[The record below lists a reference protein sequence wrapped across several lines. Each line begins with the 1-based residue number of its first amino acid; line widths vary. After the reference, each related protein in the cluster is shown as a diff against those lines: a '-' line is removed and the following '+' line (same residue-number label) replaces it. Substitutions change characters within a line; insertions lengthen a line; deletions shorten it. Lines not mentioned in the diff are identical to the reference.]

1 LPQKERDSM
10 TDMQMQMGFGM
21 TPQMQMKASPAL
33 IALNN
38 MLILSTLDL
47 QQAIQDELEENPAL
61 EMVESEEVLCP
72 RCGRQL
78 SGPTCIN
85 CLQED
90 MRIMDSEREDYTL
103 VVDDDEFD
111 PLMLVAAPPSLGESL
126 VRDLHA
132 SLPSEDH
139 FIADYLIGSLD
150 EQGYLDTSVEEVAAT
165 LSIEP
170 DRVERVLLKLQEVA
184 PVGVGARDVPECL
197 LLQLK
202 RLESD
207 GLTHPYVER
216 IIRQHWR
223 DLGEHRYGAIAQSL
237 GVAYDA
243 VVEARDFIRQYLR
256 PYPLD
261 RSTGDGTVNPSQ
273 IAYLTPDVIIREEEG
288 KLIAEVVESQ
298 RYYLRLN
305 PLYQELS
312 RQSTRGEDAQVTQ
325 AEKDHLTQFVGRAQ
339 LFLTNL
345 RQRRETIRRIAEYL
359 IVRQEQ
365 FLRQGVRF
373 LAPLTRAEVAGAIG
387 VHESTVSRAT
397 ANKHVQLPSH
407 EVIPFAHFFTA
418 SLSVKDVLQELINRE
433 QRPLTDQ
440 ELVEMLRERGFDVAR
455 RTVAKYRN
463 QLGILASTLR

>member
-1 LPQKERDSM
+1 M
-10 TDMQMQMGFGM
+10 TDMSMQMGMGVAA
-21 TPQMQMKASPAL
+21 QMQMKASPAL

-38 MLILSTLDL
+38 MLILSTLEL
-47 QQAIQDELEENPAL
+47 QQMIQEELEDNPAL
-61 EMVESEEVLCP
+61 EMVESEEVLCQ

-78 SGPTCIN
+78 SGPTCIH

-90 MRIMDSEREDYTL
+90 MRMMDSERDDYTL
-103 VVDDDEFD
+103 MVDDDEFD
-111 PLMLVAAPPSLGESL
+111 PLMLVAAPPTLSENL

-139 FIADYLIGSLD
+139 FIADFLIGSLD
-150 EQGYLDTSVEEVAAT
+150 DQGYLETTVEEVATT
-165 LSIEP
+165 LTVEP
-170 DRVERVLLKLQEVA
+170 DRVEQVLMKLQDVA

-197 LLQLK
+197 LLQLR
-202 RLESD
+202 RLE
-207 GLTHPYVER
+207 GEGITHPYVEQ
-216 IIRQHWR
+216 IIREHWR
-223 DLGEHRYGAIAQSL
+223 DLGEHRYGAIAQAL
-237 GVAYDA
+237 GVPYEM

-273 IAYLTPDVIIREEEG
+273 IAYLTPDVVIREEEG

-298 RYYLRLN
+298 RYFLRLS

-312 RQSTRGEDAQVTQ
+312 RQPARGEDAQVTPD
-325 AEKDHLTQFVGRAQ
+325 EKEHLTQFVGRAQ

-359 IVRQEQ
+359 IERQEP
-365 FLRQGVRF
+365 FLRHGVRF
-373 LAPLTRAEVAGAIG
+373 LAALTRAEVAAAIG

-418 SLSVKDVLQELINRE
+418 SLSVKDVLQELITRE

>member
-1 LPQKERDSM
+1 M
-10 TDMQMQMGFGM
+10 TDMSMAMGMQV
-21 TPQMQMKASPAL
+21 QMQMKASPAL

-38 MLILSTLDL
+38 MLILSTHEL
-47 QQAIQDELEENPAL
+47 QQAIQQELEENPAL
-61 EMVESEEVLCP
+61 ELLESEEVLCQ

-90 MRIMDSEREDYTL
+90 MRMMESERDDFSIAA
-103 VVDDDEFD
+103 DDDEFD
-111 PLMLVAAPPSLGESL
+111 PLLLVAAPPTLSDKLR
-126 VRDLHA
+126 RDLHA

-150 EQGYLDTSVEEVAAT
+150 DQGYLDTTVDEVALT
-165 LSIEP
+165 LSIDIE
-170 DRVERVLLKLQEVA
+170 RVEQVLKKLQEIA

-197 LLQLK
+197 LLQLR
-202 RLESD
+202 RLEAED
-207 GLTHPYVER
+207 VTHPYVER
-216 IIRQHWR
+216 VISEHWR
-223 DLGEHRYGAIAQSL
+223 DLGEHRYGAIAQAL
-237 GVAYDA
+237 AIPYDQ
-243 VVEARDFIRQYLR
+243 VVDARDFIRQHLR

-261 RSTGDGTVNPSQ
+261 RSGIDGGVNPSQ
-273 IAYLTPDVIIREEEG
+273 TPYLTPDVIIREEEG
-288 KLIAEVVESQ
+288 VLVAEVIESQ
-298 RYYLRLN
+298 RYFLRLS

-312 RQSTRGEDAQVTQ
+312 RQPTRGQDAPVTPE
-325 AEKDHLTQFVGRAQ
+325 EKDHLTQFVGRAQ

-345 RQRRETIRRIAEYL
+345 RQRRETIRRIAEFL
-359 IVRQEQ
+359 IARQEP
-365 FLRQGVRF
+365 FLRHGVRY
-373 LAPLTRAEVAGAIG
+373 LAALTRAEVAGAIG

-407 EVIPFAHFFTA
+407 EVIPFSHFFTA
-418 SLSVKDVLQELINRE
+418 SLSVKDVLLELINNE
-433 QRPLTDQ
+433 KQPLTDQ